1 MSNRQGDSSV
11 AKSFKNL
18 AGIRSGPAAFE
29 GSRSCRILRIPEIFS
44 SISKMLGKGAQSKDG
59 GTWLLSS
66 CIKTEQK

>member
-29 GSRSCRILRIPEIFS
+29 GSRSCRILRIPEIFN
-44 SISKMLGKGAQSKDG
+44 SISKCLEKEHSQKMVVLG
-59 GTWLLSS
+59 
-66 CIKTEQK
+66 CYHPV